1 MTIKTRLVILYCVMF
16 GVFLAATIFNSFNQ
30 EKLFDATSEQ
40 IKVFSELL
48 SNPDVASSRTEL
60 LASLEK
66 IQRDYESTY
75 QKRSAM
81 QVGGNILLV
90 IFSFV
95 GIFYLLNKHVLTKLN
110 KIVEYRDNSIDT
122 GGVGKRLLISGADEL
137 TVIARMY
144 NQALDDIDEL
154 RMGREAVIKEER
166 KMFLTLLNNI
176 SDKMAVFWL
185 NGTFLGSNY
194 DEDLEEYVVGDII
207 DRLDQLQHSSSS
219 DLTHD
224 VPNVGTITYHVVG
237 PCAGVRMFIIAR
249 FNEK

>member
-16 GVFLAATIFNSFNQ
+16 AVFLAATIFNTFNQ

-40 IKVFSELL
+40 IRVFSEILSDPDVGSSRDQLL
-48 SNPDVASSRTEL
+48 S
-60 LASLEK
+60 SLEK
-66 IQRDYESTY
+66 IESDYQITY
-75 QKRSAM
+75 QKRSAI
-81 QVGGNILLV
+81 QVGGNIILV

-95 GIFYLLNKHVLTKLN
+95 GIFYLLNKHVLSKLN
-110 KIVEYRDNSIDT
+110 KIVEYKDNSIES
-122 GGVGKRLLISGADEL
+122 GGVGKRLLISGVDEL
-137 TVIARMY
+137 TTIARMY
-144 NQALDDIDEL
+144 NQALDDIDDL

-194 DEDLEEYVVGDII
+194 EADLEEYVVGDII

-224 VPNVGTITYHVVG
+224 VPDVGTITYHVVG
-237 PCAGVRMFIIAR
+237 PCQGVRMFIIAR

>member
-16 GVFLAATIFNSFNQ
+16 AVFLAATIFNTFNQ

-40 IKVFSELL
+40 IRVFSEILSDPNVGSSRDQLL
-48 SNPDVASSRTEL
+48 S
-60 LASLEK
+60 SLEK
-66 IQRDYESTY
+66 IESDYQITY
-75 QKRSAM
+75 QKRSAI
-81 QVGGNILLV
+81 QVGGNIILV

-95 GIFYLLNKHVLTKLN
+95 GIFYLLNKHVLSKLN
-110 KIVEYRDNSIDT
+110 KIVEYKDNSIES
-122 GGVGKRLLISGADEL
+122 GGVGKRLLISGVDEL
-137 TVIARMY
+137 TTIARMY
-144 NQALDDIDEL
+144 NQALDDIDDL

-194 DEDLEEYVVGDII
+194 EADLEEYVVGDII

-237 PCAGVRMFIIAR
+237 PFQGVRMFIIAR